1 MDASA
6 APVGVNGL
14 LQKLS
19 TKMQASLAP
28 HLRKVKLAQGAVLHE
43 AGEAITTVYFPLS
56 GMVSMLA
63 VLRSGEAIETGIIGR
78 EGYVGGYFGPRGWR
92 SWGHA
97 VMQMSGEVL
106 ALNVRHF
113 KKAYNTSEDFRN
125 LSNGYQSAV
134 YFQAQQTA
142 ACQALH
148 QVEAR
153 MCRWLLHAQDAVG
166 GETLNLTQEYLS
178 HMMGVRRT
186 SVSGSANT
194 LQDEG
199 LIAYKRGVIRIVDR
213 KGLEKR
219 SCECYGAVRAD
230 IAESMPRG

>member
-1 MDASA
+1 MDASV
-6 APVGVNGL
+6 APVGTNAL
-14 LQKLS
+14 LDRLS
-19 TKMQASLAP
+19 VKIQASLAP
-28 HLRKVKLAQGAVLHE
+28 HLRRVKLAQGVILHE
-43 AGEAITTVYFPLS
+43 AGETITVVYFPLS

-78 EGYVGGYFGPRGWR
+78 EGYVGGYFGARGWR

-113 KKAYNTSEDFRN
+113 KKAYDTSEDFRN

-153 MCRWLLHAQDAVG
+153 MCRWLLQAQDAVG
-166 GETLNLTQEYLS
+166 GEVLNLTQEFLS
-178 HMMGVRRT
+178 HMLGVRRT
-186 SVSGSANT
+186 SVSGSANK
-194 LQDEG
+194 LQEEG
-199 LIAYKRGVIRIVDR
+199 LITYKRGVIRIVDR

-219 SCECYGAVRAD
+219 SCECYGAVRAA
-230 IAESMPRG
+230 IAGALPKG